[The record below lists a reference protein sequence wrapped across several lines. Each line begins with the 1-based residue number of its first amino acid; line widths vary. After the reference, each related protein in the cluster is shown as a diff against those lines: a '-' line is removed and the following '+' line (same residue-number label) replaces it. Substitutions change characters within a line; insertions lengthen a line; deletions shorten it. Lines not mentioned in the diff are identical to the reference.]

1 MTLLLSRY
9 DLRNLIKIYKIYNDN
24 EIIEFINN
32 PDTLTNYDLKK
43 SLILLKN
50 NFDIP
55 IQKMQE
61 FYSKYELFK
70 GGRLKKGVKTKPP
83 PSDKKTKSSGKK
95 KKSSSKKKSSGKK
108 KKTSGKKSKKS
119 KKENEPDMMAMA
131 QMASSTGMLDNVVG
145 LPAAPGAAGPVGSP
159 RSAAPGNV
167 NQPRGPL
174 DINGSNSCQIG
185 KSLIIPIIL
194 PPLPPLNN
202 SMHHHGGHQNPY
214 PQVTQYPGYDY
225 LQKYM
230 EHYAALQKQNSSQQ
244 STSSN
249 HTHTNTNPNQN
260 SFAVPSELKL
270 TLNLDKT
277 SGNKSSGPPDQDL
290 QNIVK
295 DLEEQISS
303 KLNSPEVRVQK
314 DLATDL
320 QVSIKEEIKQKLIA
334 EMKQEVKNKI
344 AQYIA
349 TNVAEKTPDSIS
361 NNQESIFQDTVPP
374 FYTPGIVLP

>member
-1 MTLLLSRY
+1 
-9 DLRNLIKIYKIYNDN
+9 
-24 EIIEFINN
+24 
-32 PDTLTNYDLKK
+32 
-43 SLILLKN
+43 
-50 NFDIP
+50 
-55 IQKMQE
+55 
-61 FYSKYELFK
+61 
-70 GGRLKKGVKTKPP
+70 
-83 PSDKKTKSSGKK
+83 
-95 KKSSSKKKSSGKK
+95 
-108 KKTSGKKSKKS
+108 
-119 KKENEPDMMAMA
+119 MMAMA
-131 QMASSTGMLDNVVG
+131 QLASSTGMLDNVVD
-145 LPAAPGAAGPVGSP
+145 LPAAPGAAGPPRSPRSP
-159 RSAAPGNV
+159 RSAAPGNK

-202 SMHHHGGHQNPY
+202 SMHHHHGGHQNPY

-244 STSSN
+244 NTSSN
-249 HTHTNTNPNQN
+249 HTHANQN

-270 TLNLDKT
+270 TLNLDKS
-277 SGNKSSGPPDQDL
+277 SGNKSSGPPDQEL
-290 QNIVK
+290 QKIVK
-295 DLEEQISS
+295 DLEEQLSA

-320 QVSIKEEIKQKLIA
+320 QVSIKEEIKQKLIS

-344 AQYIA
+344 SQYIA
-349 TNVAEKTPDSIS
+349 TNVAKKTPDSIS
-361 NNQESIFQDTVPP
+361 NNQVSIFQDTVPP